1 MGDHLCLALRFLC
14 DGMIYFSWGLI
25 NGFSSKVAFAINNET
40 PRKQFFC
47 FDVGLHVILY
57 CPSFSDWNKVCVDR
71 CCTFAKMNH
80 SAFFFFCPSVLDNTI
95 TFVQESSPYC
105 FTFQLKM
112 LANWN

>member
-80 SAFFFFCPSVLDNTI
+80 SAFFFFLSIRARQHDNFRTGKQPLL
-95 TFVQESSPYC
+95 FYLS
-105 FTFQLKM
+105 
-112 LANWN
+112 A